1 MSTFDTLSEVRA
13 PAAAESAQ
21 RLMSLDALRGFDMFW
36 ITGGDIVAAALI
48 AFTNGRSL
56 PVEGVKTVKPFLVLQ
71 SSENHPVAALLS
83 WQLKHAPWEG
93 FRFEDLIFPMFVFI
107 AGASLVFSLMK
118 TLAKETRAVAARRV
132 VTRTLVLF
140 VIGIFFSGGFANGVD
155 HVRWMGV
162 LQRIALAYGGAGLL
176 FLYLKPRGLI
186 VACAALLLGYWALLT
201 FVPVPG
207 FGAADFAEGH
217 NLTNYLDQQYLG
229 GRKWD
234 GDHDPEGLLST
245 LPAIASCLMGVF
257 AGLWLRG
264 PAAPNR
270 KVLVLIASG
279 AVALA
284 LGWAW
289 HPWFPVIKKLWTSS
303 FVLVAAGW
311 SAMLLGVFYWIVDVR
326 GWRRWA
332 QPWVWIGLN
341 PITIYILGS
350 LIDKRK
356 LAARFTGGDLQQW
369 LNGLTPGTGDLLSA
383 AMALSFTFLIAWFL
397 HRRKIY
403 LRV

>member
-1 MSTFDTLSEVRA
+1 MTKV
-13 PAAAESAQ
+13 AESFTGGTAQ
-21 RLMSLDALRGFDMFW
+21 DTPARLASLDALRGFDMFW
-36 ITGGDIVAAALI
+36 ITGGEIITAALI
-48 AFTNGRSL
+48 AIAGGYSASTGGSEKAQQAVMQQAL
-56 PVEGVKTVKPFLVLQ
+56 DSHPF
-71 SSENHPVAALLS
+71 AAAMA
-83 WQLKHAPWEG
+83 WQFKHAPWEG

-107 AGASLVFSLMK
+107 AGASLVYSLTK
-118 TLAKETRAVAARRV
+118 TLARESRAVAARRV
-132 VTRTLVLF
+132 VSRMVLLF
-140 VIGIFFSGGFANGVD
+140 VIGVFFSGGFANGMEG
-155 HVRWMGV
+155 VRWLGV

-176 FLYLKPRGLI
+176 FLWFKPRGLVI
-186 VACAALLLGYWALLT
+186 ACVSLLLGYWALLT

-207 FGAADFAEGH
+207 FGAGDFKEGH

-229 GRKWD
+229 GRKYD
-234 GDHDPEGLLST
+234 GNHDPEGMLST
-245 LPAIASCLMGVF
+245 LPAIASCLLGVF
-257 AGLWLRG
+257 SGLWLRG
-264 PAAPNR
+264 TAPGGR
-270 KVLVLIASG
+270 KALCLVVAG

-289 HPWFPVIKKLWTSS
+289 SPWFPVIKKLWTSS

-326 GWRRWA
+326 GWARWV

-356 LAARFTGGDLQQW
+356 LAARFTGGDLQLW
-369 LNGLTPGTGDLLSA
+369 LNGLQPGIGDLLT
-383 AMALSFTFLIAWFL
+383 ALVAVGFTILLAWFL
-397 HRRKIY
+397 HRRRIY